1 MHERKKEA
9 SGREQIKCIENLFSV
24 GTQQIPPFCCIEFS
38 TQTLILFFFSFLSS
52 SNLRVYVAS
61 FFLGSGILSYFAV
74 QAGAKKVYAVEASDM
89 ALKMKKLVKAASLP
103 NAKNDFLK
111 DRVEVIQG
119 KSSTIALWID
129 FLSERIAF

>member
-1 MHERKKEA
+1 VCVVCA
-9 SGREQIKCIENLFSV
+9 F
-24 GTQQIPPFCCIEFS
+24 
-38 TQTLILFFFSFLSS
+38 
-52 SNLRVYVAS
+52 

-103 NAKNDFLK
+103 NAKNEFLK

-119 KSSTIALWID
+119 KTSSTVSSID
-129 FLSERIAF
+129 ILLE